1 MELLIIIKKLKVRAN
16 DHSPVQ
22 KSFILSCKREFYSFK
37 KAKIMNPIIS
47 VIIPTHKRSQ
57 LVLRSVISALAQTL
71 PEIEVI
77 VVIDGFDDGTQ
88 TELSKIADSRLRIVQ
103 LPTSKG
109 GSGARNAGVAEA
121 KGEWIA
127 FLDDD
132 DEWLPQKLERQLELA
147 KRSQFKLPI
156 ISCLLTAH
164 TPKGEFI
171 YPRRFPKP
179 DEPLSEYLLTRNSFS
194 FGEGLIQTSTIFT
207 NRKLLE
213 RFPFQE
219 GLVKHQ
225 DWDWLL
231 KVNTLADVGIEFVN
245 ETLVIWYCWQE
256 RQSTSSTS
264 NWQQSLAWLR
274 ENQNLVTPRAY
285 SGFIMTQVS
294 PQAAREGQWQVFW
307 SLLQEAFNYGQP
319 QAIDLIL
326 YCLMW
331 FIPRNTR
338 RSLRA
343 LFKIKTQQVSGV

>member
-1 MELLIIIKKLKVRAN
+1 MLESLVSIV
-16 DHSPVQ
+16 
-22 KSFILSCKREFYSFK
+22 
-37 KAKIMNPIIS
+37 
-47 VIIPTHKRSQ
+47 IPTRNRPL
-57 LVLRSVISALAQTL
+57 LVRRAVASAMAQTL
-71 PEIEVI
+71 LEIEVI
-77 VVIDGFDDGTQ
+77 VVIDGFDDKTQ
-88 TELSKIADSRLRIVQ
+88 AELAKINDPRLRIVELSESQ
-103 LPTSKG
+103 G
-109 GSGARNAGVAEA
+109 GAGARNVGVTEA

-132 DEWLPQKLERQLELA
+132 DEWLPQKLERQLEVA
-147 KRSQFKLPI
+147 QCSQSNLPI
-156 ISCLLTAH
+156 ISCRLTAR

-179 DEPLSEYLLTRNSFS
+179 DEPLSEYLLARNSFS

-207 NRKLLE
+207 HRKLLE
-213 RFPFQE
+213 QVPFQS
-219 GLVKHQ
+219 GLAKHQ

-231 KVNTLADVGIEFVN
+231 KVNTLADVEIEFVP

-264 NWQQSLAWLR
+264 NWQQSLAWIR
-274 ENQNLVTPRAY
+274 DNQNLVTPRAY

-294 PQAAREGQWQVFW
+294 PQAAREKQWQVFGP
-307 SLLQEAFNYGQP
+307 LLQEAFARGQP

-326 YCLMW
+326 YVLMW

-343 LFKIKTQQVSGV
+343 LFKIKTQQVSGI